1 VTASLTVSPTAAVRR
16 WLFSP
21 LDTAPIAA
29 LRIACGLLVI
39 GWTLSLLPDVNA
51 FLSDDGLTRSA
62 VHGTRGWWTV
72 DLVWPWAA
80 VGLLFVAAV
89 ALLVGWHTRVAAVL
103 VWLLLIAVQR
113 RDVYMLNSGDLL
125 LRELA
130 FYLSLMPAGEVW
142 SLDARRRGSSSP
154 RAPWG
159 LRLLQVQVSLL
170 YLFSVVAKLHG
181 DTWQDGSAVGRAVQ
195 LADLQRFLVPQS
207 IATSVTASALLT
219 YGTLV
224 VEGAL
229 VFGLWLPRF
238 RWVVMAAGLSI
249 HLGIEATLLIGWFS
263 LTVIS
268 CYLAFVPPETLRAAV
283 AAVHARVRREPAAPV
298 PVPQPVLVS
307 AAAPVLPPPT
317 QTVVV
322 PPSAASSYRV
332 GSVGQQQRDEP
343 GEGSQVGLPAGE
355 HVGVDEGHRQ
365 PDDGVGHLV
374 EGQPEREVVPVV
386 DEQLLDPVHDV
397 GLDAAPVVGEQP
409 EGDPGVDLHGPAQ
422 PGVLGGE
429 PGVRGDDGEA
439 PGPPAG
445 PPRHP

>member
-1 VTASLTVSPTAAVRR
+1 VTASPTTAVRR

-29 LRIACGLLVI
+29 LRIACGLLVV
-39 GWTLSLLPDVNA
+39 GWTVSLLPDVSA

-80 VGLLFVAAV
+80 VGLLLVAAV

-130 FYLSLMPAGEVW
+130 FYLALMPAGEVW
-142 SLDARRRGSSSP
+142 SLDARRRGTSSP

-207 IATSVTASALLT
+207 VATSVTASALLT
-219 YGTLV
+219 YGTLI

-238 RWVVMAAGLSI
+238 RWWVMAAGVSI

-263 LTVIS
+263 LTVLS
-268 CYLAFVPPETLRAAV
+268 CYLAFVPPETLRTAV
-283 AAVHARVRREPAAPV
+283 AHVRTRVRREPAAPV
-298 PVPQPVLVS
+298 HVPRPPVL
-307 AAAPVLPPPT
+307 ATAGGTDL
-317 QTVVV
+317 V
-322 PPSAASSYRV
+322 PPSAASSYWV
-332 GSVGQQQRDEP
+332 VAPGEQQRDEP
-343 GEGSQVGLPAGE
+343 GEGAQVGFPTGE
-355 HVGVDEGHRQ
+355 RVGVDEGLRE
-365 PDDGVGHLV
+365 PDDGVRDLV
-374 EGQPEREVVPVV
+374 ERQPGREVVPVV
-386 DEQLLDPVHDV
+386 DEQLLDPVDDV
-397 GLDAAPVVGEQP
+397 GLDAAPVVGEQ
-409 EGDPGVDLHGPAQ
+409 GDGDAGVGLDGSTE
-422 PGVLGGE
+422 PGVLGGQ

-439 PGPPAG
+439 AGPAPGPAG
-445 PPRHP
+445 RP

>member
-1 VTASLTVSPTAAVRR
+1 MSTAPSVAVRR

-29 LRIACGLLVI
+29 LRIACGLLVL
-39 GWTLSLLPDVNA
+39 GWTVSLLPDVNA

-62 VHGTRGWWTV
+62 VGGTRGWWSV
-72 DLVWPWAA
+72 DLVSPWAA
-80 VGLLFVAAV
+80 VGLLLVAAL

-130 FYLSLMPAGEVW
+130 FYLALMPAGEVW

-159 LRLLQVQVSLL
+159 LRLLQVQVSLV

-195 LADLQRFLVPQS
+195 LADLQRFLIPQS
-207 IATSVTASALLT
+207 VATSVTASALLT

-238 RWVVMAAGLSI
+238 RWVVMAAGVSI

-283 AAVHARVRREPAAPV
+283 AAVQARVRRQPPAPV
-298 PVPQPVLVS
+298 PVPQPPQPVRV
-307 AAAPVLPPPT
+307 AAASPVLPPASE
-317 QTVVV
+317 TVVV
-322 PPSAASSYRV
+322 PPSPAASYWF
-332 GSVGQQQRDEP
+332 GSLGQEKPDEP
-343 GEGSQVGLPAGE
+343 GEGTQVRLPPGE
-355 HVGVDEGHRQ
+355 RVGVHEGLRQ
-365 PDDGVGHLV
+365 PDDGVRDLV
-374 EGQPEREVVPVV
+374 EGQPEGEVVPVV
-386 DEQLLDPVHDV
+386 DEQLLDAVDDV
-397 GLDAAPVVGEQP
+397 GLDAAPMVGEKG
-409 EGDPGVDLHGPAQ
+409 EGDPGVGLDRTTEPRVLGGQ
-422 PGVLGGE
+422 PGVG
-429 PGVRGDDGEA
+429 GDDGEA
-439 PGPPAG
+439 AGPPAG
-445 PPRHP
+445 PPGHP